1 MYYTLEQFWKTNKY
15 DVGWL
20 VLLTSLDKIVEEKN
34 ELRDL
39 NPQFKHCIN
48 DQTASMCVLKKSLI
62 SYNHEFEIAVN
73 KMQNLIL

>member
-20 VLLTSLDKIVEEKN
+20 VLLMSLDKIVEEKN

-39 NPQFKHCIN
+39 NPQLKHCIN
-48 DQTASMCVLKKSLI
+48 DQTASMCALKENLI
-62 SYNHEFEIAVN
+62 SYNHESEIAVN